1 MLGSVARRE
10 RLPLWALVSFVAVL
24 GFAVSAILAQAA
36 RNVALDGVVD
46 RARDARQLL
55 TDTIPDK
62 QLADPIKGASYDR
75 LAKKISRSVSADG
88 SSVGVTV
95 WSSRGR
101 VLFSLNE
108 TSVGTSDR
116 EMRPLIADMTDGS
129 GSYRVTGTTVRA
141 FVPVPLLANDQALLV
156 EVDEP
161 LAAVEARVG
170 NVWTILRVVF
180 GLGLAVSL
188 LLLGLSFFSSM
199 KREAAHE
206 DAESARDHG
215 PHEEEAAEAKA
226 VETGIGDRVPER
238 SVPEAAETEP
248 SDVERRATAA
258 PKEEPVT
265 ERPTA
270 SFTEALEALQ
280 ALQPD
285 LEHAIHQDEPPHD
298 GAAAQ
303 GEAAD
308 HAAAEDA
315 VEEVRDDAARTDE
328 APDGELA
335 AQELLRKRREEF
347 KARAEKA
354 ELRVK
359 KQEAE
364 LQEAGS
370 GPKSEQ

>member
-10 RLPLWALVSFVAVL
+10 RLPLWALLSFVAVL
-24 GFAVSAILAQAA
+24 GFAVSATLAQAA

-62 QLADPIKGASYDR
+62 QLADPVKGASYDR

-141 FVPVPLLANDQALLV
+141 FVPVPMLANDQALLV
-156 EVDEP
+156 ELDEP

-188 LLLGLSFFSSM
+188 LLLGLSFFSSV

-206 DAESARDHG
+206 DAESARDHA

-238 SVPEAAETEP
+238 SVTQAAATEPSETEP
-248 SDVERRATAA
+248 SAMQPAA
-258 PKEEPVT
+258 KDQPVT

-270 SFTEALEALQ
+270 SFTQALEALQ

-285 LEHAIHQDEPPHD
+285 LEHAIHQDEVPH
-298 GAAAQ
+298 A
-303 GEAAD
+303 EADTAED
-308 HAAAEDA
+308 EVAHHPAAED
-315 VEEVRDDAARTDE
+315 EVRDDAARTDE